1 MFDRIALRT
10 AFWGMLALL
19 SALTVL
25 VSAGVLTLPSFV
37 AAAPFL
43 SALSLLVAVTGWRL
57 LHRELLRRMQQDA
70 VLEPRM
76 RRLHDAMQA
85 SVDGMFLLRTVRDS
99 GGEIRDFE
107 ITEANARGAAM
118 LYRHPTQVTGLR
130 LRRDLNGLGRSLF
143 HRYLEAVTFH
153 TAVAEESRV
162 HRRHLNAS
170 WVRHQAS
177 PTSDGLAVTLQ
188 DISRQKRE
196 ELRLRKAT
204 LTDDLTGL
212 HNRRGFMALAEQQ
225 LRLARR
231 HAKDSVVLYMDMD
244 GFKDLNDT
252 FGHAVGD
259 RALVEVARLLRRT
272 VRDCDVVARL
282 GGDEFTVLALDADGH
297 GARVMQKRIE
307 DQLASLNARRLLPAP
322 LALTIGC
329 TRVRSTDP
337 ANIGE
342 LLARADQL
350 LYARKRRRALAAA
363 AATAKPARAPRRTP
377 RTLPPVPIPPDVA
390 AVAMA
395 MAAARSL
402 PSPLAVA
409 AAAAASASAAAT
421 ALPPAMPMERGVTSP
436 A

>member
-1 MFDRIALRT
+1 MRGAERSRF
-10 AFWGMLALL
+10 
-19 SALTVL
+19 
-25 VSAGVLTLPSFV
+25 
-37 AAAPFL
+37 
-43 SALSLLVAVTGWRL
+43 
-57 LHRELLRRMQQDA
+57 E
-70 VLEPRM
+70 M
-76 RRLHDAMQA
+76 RRRYTLGMGGR
-85 SVDGMFLLRTVRDS
+85 VDDTSSDS
-99 GGEIRDFE
+99 RWEH
-107 ITEANARGAAM
+107 T
-118 LYRHPTQVTGLR
+118 P
-130 LRRDLNGLGRSLF
+130 RS
-143 HRYLEAVTFH
+143 
-153 TAVAEESRV
+153 
-162 HRRHLNAS
+162 
-170 WVRHQAS
+170 
-177 PTSDGLAVTLQ
+177 
-188 DISRQKRE
+188 
-196 ELRLRKAT
+196 
-204 LTDDLTGL
+204 
-212 HNRRGFMALAEQQ
+212 
-225 LRLARR
+225 
-231 HAKDSVVLYMDMD
+231 
-244 GFKDLNDT
+244 
-252 FGHAVGD
+252 
-259 RALVEVARLLRRT
+259 
-272 VRDCDVVARL
+272 
-282 GGDEFTVLALDADGH
+282 DADGH

-409 AAAAASASAAAT
+409 AAT

>member
-1 MFDRIALRT
+1 MIDRIALHT
-10 AFWGMLALL
+10 AFWGTLVLL
-19 SALTVL
+19 SALPFL
-25 VSAGVLTLPSFV
+25 VSAGVFPLPTFV
-37 AAAPFL
+37 AAAPYL

-57 LHRELLRRMQQDA
+57 LHRELLRRMQHETA
-70 VLEPRM
+70 LEPRM

-107 ITEANARGAAM
+107 ITEANTRGAAM
-118 LYRHPTQVTGLR
+118 LYRHPTQVAGLR
-130 LRRDLNGLGRSLF
+130 LRRDLEDLGRALF
-143 HRYLEAVTFH
+143 PQYLDAVTYR
-153 TAVAEESRV
+153 TAVAEESRA
-162 HRRHLNAS
+162 HKRHVNAS
-170 WVRHQAS
+170 WVRHQAT
-177 PTSDGLAVTLQ
+177 PTTDGLAVTLQ

-196 ELRLRKAT
+196 ELRLRKAS

-212 HNRRGFMALAEQQ
+212 LNRRGFMALAEQQ

-231 HAKDSVVLYMDMD
+231 HAKDAVVLYVDMNA
-244 GFKDLNDT
+244 FKELNDT
-252 FGHAVGD
+252 CGHAVGD

-297 GARVMQKRIE
+297 GARAMQQRIE
-307 DQLASLNARRLLPAP
+307 DQLASLNARRLLPASIG
-322 LALTIGC
+322 LTIGY

-350 LYARKRRRALAAA
+350 LYARKRRRAHAAVA
-363 AATAKPARAPRRTP
+363 GTTKPARAPRRTP
-377 RTLPPVPIPPDVA
+377 RTIPTVPIPAEVA
-390 AVAMA
+390 AVA

-402 PSPLAVA
+402 PSPVAVA
-409 AAAAASASAAAT
+409 ASAPTSATLAVG

>member
-1 MFDRIALRT
+1 MFDRIALRS
-10 AFWGMLALL
+10 AFWALLALS

-25 VSAGVLTLPSFV
+25 ASAGGLTRPSFV
-37 AAAPFL
+37 GVAPYL

-57 LHRELLRRMQQDA
+57 LHRELLRRMQQETM
-70 VLEPRM
+70 LEPRM
-76 RRLHDAMQA
+76 RRLQDAMQA

-99 GGEIRDFE
+99 SGEIRDFE
-107 ITEANARGAAM
+107 ITDVNARGAAM
-118 LYRHPTQVTGLR
+118 LSRLPTQLTGVR
-130 LRRDLNGLGRSLF
+130 LRRDLDGLGHALF
-143 HRYLEAVTFH
+143 HQYLEAVTFR
-153 TAVAEESRV
+153 TAVAEEARV
-162 HRRHLNAS
+162 HKRHLNAS
-170 WVRHQAS
+170 WVRHQAT
-177 PTSDGLAVTLQ
+177 PTSDGLAVTVQ

-196 ELRLRKAT
+196 ELRLRKAS

-231 HAKDSVVLYMDMD
+231 HAKDSVVLYVDMN
-244 GFKDLNDT
+244 GFKELNDT

-259 RALVEVARLLRRT
+259 CALVEVARLLRRT

-282 GGDEFTVLALDADGH
+282 GGDEFTVLALDTDGH

-307 DQLASLNARRLLPAP
+307 DQLASLNARRLLPTT

-350 LYARKRRRALAAA
+350 LYARKRRSALAAVA
-363 AATAKPARAPRRTP
+363 GTAKPARAPRRMP
-377 RTLPPVPIPPDVA
+377 RTLPTVPIPPDVA

-395 MAAARSL
+395 AARSL
-402 PSPLAVA
+402 PSPVAVA
-409 AAAAASASAAAT
+409 ANATTSATVPAT
-421 ALPPAMPMERGVTSP
+421 ALPLALPMERGVTSP

>member
-1 MFDRIALRT
+1 MFDRIALRSL
-10 AFWGMLALL
+10 FWALLALS

-25 VSAGVLTLPSFV
+25 ASAGWLTRPSFV
-37 AAAPFL
+37 AVAPYL

-76 RRLHDAMQA
+76 RRLQDAMQA

-99 GGEIRDFE
+99 SGEIRDFE
-107 ITEANARGAAM
+107 ITDANARGAAM
-118 LYRHPTQVTGLR
+118 LYRLPTQVTGVR
-130 LRRDLNGLGRSLF
+130 LRRDLDGLGRALF
-143 HRYLEAVTFH
+143 QQYLEAVTFR

-196 ELRLRKAT
+196 ELRLRKAS

-231 HAKDSVVLYMDMD
+231 HAKDSVVLYVDMN

-307 DQLASLNARRLLPAP
+307 DQLASLNARRLLPTP

-377 RTLPPVPIPPDVA
+377 RTLPTVPIPPDVA

-395 MAAARSL
+395 AARSL
-402 PSPLAVA
+402 PSPVAVA
-409 AAAAASASAAAT
+409 ANATTSAAVPAT
-421 ALPPAMPMERGVTSP
+421 ALPLALPMERGVTSP